1 MRTIFR
7 GASCLTMAGVSGI
20 VWDRERILHMDNLQ
34 PTTFSKT
41 LEEFAAILAGRNVS
55 RNTILAYLS
64 DINQFLIFLTDCDGL
79 VKGPKDISR
88 HHITDFLY
96 HLTQLKRTGV
106 TRARKLASIRVYFKF
121 LKDSGQIQTN
131 PADNIQEPQREK
143 KTRSYL
149 RPEEY
154 ARILSV
160 SAASGEPRDY
170 AILQL
175 LLQTGLRV
183 SELVNLETGDMDFGG
198 KALIVRGGKG
208 NKDRTVPLETKG
220 INAVRSYLANSEYLD
235 RRARTLD
242 RHLFLSR
249 DGKGLTTRSIMK
261 LVTKYARAAGIER
274 QVSPHTLRHTF
285 ATHKASQGISVFTL
299 QDWMGHEKI
308 TTTQIYV
315 HEAGRAN
322 AQRLM
327 ENTGL

>member
-1 MRTIFR
+1 
-7 GASCLTMAGVSGI
+7 
-20 VWDRERILHMDNLQ
+20 MDNLQ

-41 LEEFAAILAGRNVS
+41 LEEFAATLAVRNTS

-64 DINQFLIFLTDCDGL
+64 DINQFLLFLTDSDGL
-79 VKGPKDISR
+79 VKEPKDITR
-88 HHITDFLY
+88 HHIIDFLY
-96 HLTQLKRTGV
+96 HLTQQKRTGV
-106 TRARKLASIRVYFKF
+106 TRARKLASIREYCKF
-121 LKDSGQIQTN
+121 LQESGQIQTN
-131 PADNIQEPQREK
+131 PADNIPAPQREK

-154 ARILSV
+154 ARILSAA
-160 SAASGEPRDY
+160 AASGEPRDY

-183 SELVNLETGDMDFGG
+183 SELVNLELKDVDFGG
-198 KALIVRGGKG
+198 KVLLVRGGKG

-220 INAVRSYLANSEYLD
+220 INAVNSYLANSEYMD
-235 RRARTLD
+235 RRARTND

-249 DGKGLTTRSIMK
+249 DGRGLTTRSIMK
-261 LVTKYARAAGIER
+261 LVTKYARQAGIER

-285 ATHKASQGISVFTL
+285 ATHKASQGISVFVL

-308 TTTQIYV
+308 TTTQVYV

-322 AQRLM
+322 VQRLM